1 VSGLFS
7 PVPGLRN
14 ATSDSLDQ
22 MSQDHETAMALLLTD
37 FAPIDD
43 EWIDQLGT
51 QIEQAI
57 SDDDTA
63 ALGALALDSS
73 RAADTIRTALGS
85 AAQQAADRMADEAH
99 KQGVK
104 VTAPTVDEAL
114 TARLRPGQILNFGD
128 ELNAIAT
135 AVASLLASGLAAS
148 AAQEA
153 VRRFVPGVSGKT
165 VATAVKDKLRSL
177 KGVFKRDQLG
187 GAIHRAQNVGRIATL
202 EVAPEAHWV
211 ASEKNDAN
219 TCDPCKAIDGTSF
232 ATLAEVTAA
241 YGAGPYH
248 ACQGGIRCRGTV
260 TAQWNT
266 TGGGD

>member
-1 VSGLFS
+1 MNVSLEIDGYN
-7 PVPGLRN
+7 R
-14 ATSDSLDQ
+14 
-22 MSQDHETAMALLLTD
+22 ERAM
-37 FAPIDD
+37 
-43 EWIDQLGT
+43 
-51 QIEQAI
+51 
-57 SDDDTA
+57 
-63 ALGALALDSS
+63 
-73 RAADTIRTALGS
+73 RMMRTIYYNVGRIFEIAHRDGIPTYK
-85 AAQQAADRMADEAH
+85 AADRMADEAH

-165 VATAVKDKLRSL
+165 VATAVKDKLRAL